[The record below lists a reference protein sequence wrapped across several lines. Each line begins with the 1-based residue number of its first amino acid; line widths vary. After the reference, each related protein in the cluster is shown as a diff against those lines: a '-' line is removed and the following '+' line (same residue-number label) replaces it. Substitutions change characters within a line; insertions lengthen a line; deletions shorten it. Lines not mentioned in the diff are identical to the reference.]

1 MTNSVWSAGALT
13 LITPN
18 GGQKWRSGDTYTI
31 KWDEASLGGSVK
43 IQLLKSGK
51 LYKTIR
57 AKTRNDGKYR
67 WKIPSSV
74 KSGNKYQIR
83 IVSTKKKTISDVSD
97 KIVTITKKSSK
108 GKKSKSGKGK
118 KSKSGKVLLAAGD
131 ISECKNNNS
140 ARTAEII
147 ERYPAATVATMGDN
161 AYKDGSKRDFKCYDR
176 TWGKFK
182 KRTKPTL
189 GNHEYRTPNARGYFG
204 YFGKRAGQRGNGYYS
219 YRLGSWTMIAL
230 NSICR
235 EVVGGCA
242 KGSPQYQWLKE
253 TLSQNKTKCA
263 LAYMHHPWVSS
274 GVHGR
279 TVTIKPLVELLYK
292 NGVDVVLSGHD
303 HMYERFARLSP
314 DERLDNRRGMRQFV
328 VGTGGRAL
336 KTQEKLRNIDK
347 RHKHTQERNR
357 KTHGVLKLNLS
368 ENSYRWEFIAV
379 KEHKFSDKGMTF
391 CH

>member
-1 MTNSVWSAGALT
+1 LTVSLGLIISPAWSAETLT

-18 GGQKWRSGDTYTI
+18 GGQKWRSGDAYTI
-31 KWDEASLGGSVK
+31 KWDTANLGGSVK
-43 IQLLKSGK
+43 IQLLKAGK
-51 LYKTIR
+51 PYKTIR

-67 WKIPSSV
+67 WKVPSSV
-74 KSGNKYQIR
+74 KSGNKYQIK
-83 IVSTKKKTISDVSD
+83 IVLTKNKTISDSSD
-97 KIVTITKKSSK
+97 KNVAITKKLSK
-108 GKKSKSGKGK
+108 KK

-131 ISECKNNNS
+131 ISECKNDNS
-140 ARTAEII
+140 ARTAKII
-147 ERYPAATVATMGDN
+147 QRYPTATVATMGDN

-176 TWGKFK
+176 TWGAFK
-182 KRTKPTL
+182 SRTKPTP
-189 GNHEYRTPNARGYFG
+189 GNHEYRTPNASGYFR
-204 YFGKRAGQRGNGYYS
+204 YFGKRAGQRGKGYYS
-219 YRLGSWTMIAL
+219 YQLGAWTVVAL
-230 NSICR
+230 NSVCR

-253 TLSQNKTKCA
+253 TLSKNKTKCT
-263 LAYMHHPWVSS
+263 LVYMHHPWVSS

-279 TVTIKPLVELLYK
+279 TVPIKPMVELLYN
-292 NGVDVVLSGHD
+292 NGVDVILSGHD
-303 HMYERFARLSP
+303 HMYERFARLGP
-314 DERLDNRRGMRQFV
+314 DERLDNRRGIRQFV

-357 KTHGVLKLNLS
+357 KTHGVLKLNLN

-379 KEHKFSDKGMTF
+379 KEHKFSDKGMSF

>member
-1 MTNSVWSAGALT
+1 MADPVWSAGSLI

-18 GGQKWRSGDTYTI
+18 GEQKWKSGDTYTI
-31 KWDEASLGGSVK
+31 KWDKANAGRYVK

-51 LYKTIR
+51 PYKIIK

-83 IVSTKKKTISDVSD
+83 IVSTKKKTISDSSD
-97 KIVTITKKSSK
+97 KNVTITKKRSK
-108 GKKSKSGKGK
+108 KK

-147 ERYPAATVATMGDN
+147 KRYPTATVATMGDN
-161 AYKDGSKRDFKCYDR
+161 AYKDGSKRDFKCYDK

-182 KRTKPTL
+182 KRTKPTP

-204 YFGKRAGQRGNGYYS
+204 YFGKRAGQRGKGYYS
-219 YRLGSWTMIAL
+219 YKLGAWTIIAL
-230 NSICR
+230 NSVPCVQSR
-235 EVVGGCA
+235 EAHVAGCA
-242 KGSPQYQWLKE
+242 KGSPQYEWLKE
-253 TLSQNKTKCA
+253 TLSKSNTKCT

-279 TVTIKPLVELLYK
+279 TKAIRPLVDLLYK
-292 NGVDVVLSGHD
+292 HGVDVVLSGHD
-303 HMYERFARLSP
+303 HIYERLARQNP

-328 VGTGGRAL
+328 VGTGGREL

-347 RHKHTQERNR
+347 RHKNTQARSR

-379 KEHKFSDKGMTF
+379 KEHKFSDKGMSL

>member
-1 MTNSVWSAGALT
+1 MTSPVWSAGALT

-31 KWDEASLGGSVK
+31 KWDKANSGGYVK

-51 LYKTIR
+51 PYKTIR

-83 IVSTKKKTISDVSD
+83 IVSTKKKTISDSSD
-97 KIVTITKKSSK
+97 KNVTITKKPSK
-108 GKKSKSGKGK
+108 DKKSR
-118 KSKSGKVLLAAGD
+118 SGKVLLAAGD
-131 ISECKNNNS
+131 ISECKNDNS
-140 ARTAEII
+140 ARTAKII
-147 ERYPAATVATMGDN
+147 QRYPTATVATMGDN
-161 AYKDGSKRDFKCYDR
+161 AYKDGSKRDFKCYDK
-176 TWGKFK
+176 TWGAFK
-182 KRTKPTL
+182 KRTKPTP
-189 GNHEYRTPNARGYFG
+189 GNHEYRTPNARGYFR
-204 YFGKRAGQRGNGYYS
+204 YFGKRAGQRGKGYYS
-219 YRLGSWTMIAL
+219 YRLGSWTMVAL
-230 NSICR
+230 NSMCG

-253 TLSQNKTKCA
+253 TLSQNYTKCT

-279 TVTIKPLVELLYK
+279 TVAIKPIVELLYK
-292 NGVDVVLSGHD
+292 HGADVILSGHD
-303 HMYERFARLSP
+303 HIYERFARQAP

-328 VGTGGRAL
+328 VGTGGREL
-336 KTQEKLRNIDK
+336 KTQEKLCNIDK
-347 RHKHTQERNR
+347 RHKNTQARSR

-368 ENSYRWEFIAV
+368 ENSYRWQFIAV
-379 KEHKFSDKGMTF
+379 KEHKFSDKGMSF